1 MTADDLI
8 EALRSARAEH
18 GDLPLSFVP
27 LPNAQ
32 YGYMEGVT
40 PVEGDDQFHAGHK
53 CFVIEYVPR

>member
-18 GDLPLSFVP
+18 GDLPLSFAP

-32 YGYMEGVT
+32 YSYMEGVT
-40 PVEGDDQFHAGHK
+40 PCEGDDQFNGGRK